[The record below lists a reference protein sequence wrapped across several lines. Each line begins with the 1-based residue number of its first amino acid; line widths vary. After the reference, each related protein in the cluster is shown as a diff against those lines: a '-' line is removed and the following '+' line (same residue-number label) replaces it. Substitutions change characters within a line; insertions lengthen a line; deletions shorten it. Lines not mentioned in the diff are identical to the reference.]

1 MINASLRFIMES
13 ANLTKKEYQKFAKI
27 YIEHNEELAKLNREL
42 KPESRE
48 YMRRW
53 SEINKDYM
61 DKLEKAL
68 PDSTRQKVAMAQFE
82 LGQKIWGRWSDENR
96 QNTERQSRM
105 MGQWNQMNPQFMMQ
119 PHIFDY
125 QRLRQHEMQQADAQQ
140 QQWWENYWRN
150 WQRPDSAMI
159 KRFEERRKR
168 YEENRGSYPYGSYPG
183 FTPGTTNPGSTNSG
197 SGSARPFTMPGNN
210 WNQGTFPPGRTR

>member
-1 MINASLRFIMES
+1 
-13 ANLTKKEYQKFAKI
+13 
-27 YIEHNEELAKLNREL
+27 
-42 KPESRE
+42 
-48 YMRRW
+48 
-53 SEINKDYM
+53 M

-150 WQRPDSAMI
+150 WQRPDSATI

-183 FTPGTTNPGSTNSG
+183 FTPGSTNPGSANPG

-210 WNQGTFPPGRTR
+210 WNQGTFPPNRTR